1 MRAFSF
7 KLKTLLHIRG
17 IEKDKALRLYAQAIG
32 EKERIKFLLSAKK
45 KFLKNLKS
53 EVGKR
58 RLLNF
63 SGFQEETFQ
72 RSIEKTN
79 NQILQIHGE
88 LENSKSIEN
97 AKREIYLKAD
107 SNFKSLENL
116 KDKKHE
122 EHVNSELKKEESE
135 LEDIIGSRFIYN
147 HKPSH
152 SS

>member
-1 MRAFSF
+1 MRSFSF
-7 KLKTLLHIRG
+7 KLRTLLHIRG
-17 IEKDKALRLYAQAIG
+17 IEKDKALRLYAQAIKNK
-32 EKERIKFLLSAKK
+32 EKLKFLLSSKK
-45 KFLKNLKS
+45 KFLKNLES
-53 EVGKR
+53 EVAER
-58 RLLNF
+58 RLINF

-72 RSIEKTN
+72 LSIEKTN
-79 NQILQIHGE
+79 DQILQIHGE

-97 AKREIYLKAD
+97 AKRKLYLKAD

-116 KDKKHE
+116 KHKKHE

-135 LEDIIGSRFIYN
+135 LADIIGSRFIYN